1 MSAVV
6 NPFSSLLARMRA
18 ANRPA
23 TAQGADVARAAQPAS
38 SLHSVATNPAA
49 LRIDR
54 SRARWLALSQDLE
67 AHARNGN
74 WRSYRNTRLRMAQF
88 LRELDHP
95 AQALELYLDVWYL
108 DLNGPRDAQDS
119 RRAGHGARL
128 LNEDPLFEPGRSAV
142 PAGVPR
148 EVRRLTA
155 TLALRA
161 VNVQTIFLHVAGLT
175 HRNHALP
182 LLPTSAWLLVGTEL
196 LR

>member
-23 TAQGADVARAAQPAS
+23 TARAADCAVATQPAS
-38 SLHSVATNPAA
+38 PLRSVATNDAA
-49 LRIDR
+49 PRIKR
-54 SRARWLALSQDLE
+54 SRARWLALSQELE

-74 WRSYRNTRLRMAQF
+74 WRTYRNTRLRMAHF
-88 LRELDHP
+88 LREQGHL

-108 DLNGPRDAQDS
+108 DLNGPRDAHDS

-128 LNEDPLFEPGRSAV
+128 LNEDPLFEPGRTAV
-142 PAGVPR
+142 AAGVPR
-148 EVRRLTA
+148 EVRRLITD
-155 TLALRA
+155 LALRTE
-161 VNVQTIFLHVAGLT
+161 NVQTIFLHVAGLT

-182 LLPTSAWLLVGTEL
+182 LLPTRAWLLVGPEL